1 MTRPSKR
8 TIISRQAKAIHKR
21 RRLAEAEAESQK
33 IAEPMFPYRG
43 GDEGD
48 KNDNPVEKEGDK
60 NGVPVEKGREG
71 EDEGGGEAENNSLE
85 GYIGSFQV
93 PVHDD
98 ADSEPAP
105 LPEQIAQTGV
115 YEPGSGLQTK
125 PPSWP
130 RISGLKR
137 IEILKAGT
145 AYCLRI

>member
-33 IAEPMFPYRG
+33 IAESMFPYRG
-43 GDEGD
+43 GD
-48 KNDNPVEKEGDK
+48 EGDK

-105 LPEQIAQTGV
+105 LPEQIAQSGV
-115 YEPGSGLQTK
+115 YEPGSGLQTE

-130 RISGLKR
+130 RISGLRR